1 MNAWRLMIVLIL
13 VAGVLAGCGG
23 SDSSPAGESSTTGA
37 DATAAGPEATTQA
50 LAEGA
55 GSETYVSAALDDSYE
70 GALPASSQLALGTLE
85 LEDTSDAVTPDQ
97 AASLLPLWQALQSGT
112 LQSEAETNAVLKQIE
127 KAMTSE
133 QLADIAA
140 MQLTFEDMG
149 AWMQAQGVNF
159 GPPQGAAGG
168 QNPAGAPGN
177 LSDDERAAMRATA
190 QAGGGPPGGGPF
202 GAAGNLSDD
211 ERAAM
216 RSTAEAGGMTFG
228 NRGDGASLGQL
239 GLMAQQVVD
248 LLNQVAAQ

>member
-1 MNAWRLMIVLIL
+1 MNAWKLMITMVL
-13 VAGVLAGCGG
+13 VAGVLVGCGG
-23 SDSSPAGESSTTGA
+23 SASSTTDA
-37 DATAAGPEATTQA
+37 SATAVGPEATTQA

-55 GSETYVSAALDDSYE
+55 GSETYVSAALDASYA

-85 LEDTSDAVTPDQ
+85 LKETANAVTPDQ
-97 AASLLPLWQALQSGT
+97 AATLLPLWQAIQAGT

-127 KAMTSE
+127 KAMTAE
-133 QLADIAA
+133 QLAAIAA

-168 QNPAGAPGN
+168 QNPSGAPGN
-177 LSDDERAAMRATA
+177 LSDEERAAMRATA
-190 QAGGGPPGGGPF
+190 QAGGGPPGGGGPF
-202 GAAGNLSDD
+202 GAPGNLSDQ

-216 RSTAEAGGMTFG
+216 QATAEAGGMTFG
-228 NRGDGASLGQL
+228 NRGGGASLGQL